1 MTIQELNAELRR
13 ANLECLVEA
22 LTKWSDEE
30 TENMSPGYKWCDGY
44 VEGQNDAKKLIK
56 DLLKNL
62 QTSLL

>member
-13 ANLECLVEA
+13 VNLECLVEA

-30 TENMSPGYKWCDGY
+30 TEIMFRGDKWSEGYA
-44 VEGQNDAKKLIK
+44 EGQNNAKKLIK

-62 QTSLL
+62 QTPF